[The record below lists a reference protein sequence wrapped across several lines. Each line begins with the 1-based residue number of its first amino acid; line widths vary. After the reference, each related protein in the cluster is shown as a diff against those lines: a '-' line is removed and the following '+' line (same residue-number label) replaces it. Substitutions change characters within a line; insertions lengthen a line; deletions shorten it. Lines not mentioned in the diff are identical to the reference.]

1 MVSLRP
7 GRRGAST
14 FGCLVMAV
22 LFGAAVFYGLHVGE
36 IYLRYWQLLDDMRQQ
51 AKLARLFPDDSIH
64 RHLTAQ
70 ADSLLGE
77 APRFQIHRGANR
89 VTISTEYSEQLD
101 LPLLKRTVVLR
112 PRAEEPY

>member
-7 GRRGAST
+7 GRRGTSS
-14 FGCLVMAV
+14 FGCLVM
-22 LFGAAVFYGLHVGE
+22 LILLGAAAFYGLHIGE
-36 IYLRYWQLLDDMRQQ
+36 IYVRYYQLLDDMRQQ
-51 AKLARLFPDDSIH
+51 AKLARVFPDDSIH

-77 APRFQIHRGANR
+77 APRFQIHRGTNQ
-89 VTISTEYSEQLD
+89 VTISTEYSERLD
-101 LPLLKRTVVLR
+101 LPLLKRTLVLR